1 MQSPEFSAIIIVY
14 TLQYLLNMIACEQA
28 LEEWNMALGKILVA
42 DDDRNIAEL
51 LRLYLE

>member
-1 MQSPEFSAIIIVY
+1 
-14 TLQYLLNMIACEQA
+14 MIACEQA

-51 LRLYLE
+51 LRLYLEKEGYTTDIASDGEAAVV